1 MRCWRAID
9 FIESPPH
16 DLLPLGL
23 AHPNIKAFEWDALRL
38 QYTFIPIG
46 YTNLSTIRRCGRRY
60 VMAQRVIDGL
70 YCRICAW
77 HWHGVIGSGG
87 ESDARAPCAQGK
99 VAWRIL
105 T

>member
-77 HWHGVIGSGG
+77 HWHVSLVQA
-87 ESDARAPCAQGK
+87 ARVMRARPVRRARSHG
-99 VAWRIL
+99 AS
-105 T
+105 